1 MTEPGLRVWE
11 AVPGPSACVRIRAGE
26 AMKTV
31 FAVSIGAAALII
43 VAMAI
48 VVWLATPRDWPM
60 TAGTI
65 KARKV
70 VVDGQSFVMVE
81 GQPMN
86 YLGQMQSINIGLD
99 DSSNRFIVSRCL
111 VLRSPFSKIVVNNQW
126 PVVYPLADV
135 KPGKYSVV
143 YRSSEGEQ
151 TAGSFEVP

>member
-1 MTEPGLRVWE
+1 
-11 AVPGPSACVRIRAGE
+11 
-26 AMKTV
+26 MKTV

-43 VAMAI
+43 LALAI

-60 TAGTI
+60 SAGTI

-86 YLGQMQSINIGLD
+86 YLGQMQCINIDFDNAGRLL
-99 DSSNRFIVSRCL
+99 VTRCL

-126 PVVYPLADV
+126 PVFYPLADL

-143 YRSSEGEQ
+143 YRSSEGEK
-151 TAGSFEVP
+151 TAGSFDVP